1 MKDLLPPSPSIS
13 HRGLR
18 HSPAASQHRPSP
30 LVPDEAY
37 EGVYSRA
44 GTPFDRSATSS
55 SERHL
60 PHSRSYSQS
69 LSSSSEADDEFCTTG
84 PVIEPL
90 DFSSIISSHD
100 RTHSALAQTVT
111 ELGQWLS
118 VVEGGLRDLLHASDE
133 ADMIDEEYDDYSES
147 GEYLGSD
154 GDTAVAPA
162 GL

>member
-1 MKDLLPPSPSIS
+1 
-13 HRGLR
+13 
-18 HSPAASQHRPSP
+18 
-30 LVPDEAY
+30 
-37 EGVYSRA
+37 
-44 GTPFDRSATSS
+44 
-55 SERHL
+55 
-60 PHSRSYSQS
+60 
-69 LSSSSEADDEFCTTG
+69 
-84 PVIEPL
+84 
-90 DFSSIISSHD
+90 
-100 RTHSALAQTVT
+100 VT